1 MEFKTKV
8 QEITHYRFEDERGV
22 FFCRIRDV
30 SSFNIA
36 GRGVTVSLNNGNVWR
51 TTSIVSIDTI
61 SASAA
66 IGEAGARAEM
76 AFEAAAPDEE

>member
-8 QEITHYRFEDERGV
+8 QETTHYRFEDERGV

-66 IGEAGARAEM
+66 IGEAGARVEI
-76 AFEAAAPDEE
+76 AFDAVSNNRE